1 MTLLG
6 AALLSATVDGA
17 AALGHAS
24 ALAALGPHPWG
35 STRNAAAAEYV
46 AAEMRAAG
54 LDVER
59 QPFTRGGRAGT
70 NVVGTLRGPGDEFVV
85 VAAHHDTAPDAP
97 GACDDGGGVGVL
109 LEAARV
115 LALDPDRPR
124 TIVFVSFDAEEA
136 VGGPGDEAAGS
147 QAFVE
152 RLGPRARSM
161 VAALVIEMSGW
172 KGGTPLVHPIP
183 YADLRERG
191 RAVVAP
197 GWLVRAALAGARENG
212 APLGVL
218 DPRLPWLSQVAAR
231 TFRVR
236 LYGDDVSFLRG
247 GRAAL
252 MASDSS
258 FSAFYPDY
266 HRPSDTADK
275 LDAAELERVG
285 RAVVGVARALGR
297 VRAGPPEEPQWF
309 AAFGRVVDGV
319 WLLALGVLALVPG
332 LRAAAKA
339 GGAGVGVRGGQAAL
353 VGLLLWRQP
362 VPALWVFL
370 LPLVI
375 PPFTRRWW
383 AALVALAPALAL
395 VGIGAAAW
403 WRGAV
408 RGVWLEPWELA
419 LAGVAL
425 ALAFVWPGGGGGR
438 RGGRGGGRRAAGGR
452 RKGVPR

>member
-1 MTLLG
+1 MPLL
-6 AALLSATVDGA
+6 AALLLSASFDGA
-17 AALGHAS
+17 AALRHAS

-59 QPFTRGGRAGT
+59 QPFTHGGRAGT

-85 VAAHHDTAPDAP
+85 VGAHHDTAPRAP
-97 GACDDGGGVGVL
+97 GAYDDGGGVGVL

-115 LALDPDRPR
+115 LSAEPNRPR
-124 TIVFVSFDAEEA
+124 TIVFVSFDGEEA
-136 VGGPGDEAAGS
+136 EGGPRDQAVGS

-152 RLGPRARSM
+152 RLGPRARAM
-161 VAALVIEMSGW
+161 VAALVVEMSGW

-183 YADLRERG
+183 YADLRQTG

-197 GWLVRAALAGARENG
+197 GWLVRAALAGAREEG

-218 DPRLPWLSQVAAR
+218 DPYLPWLSQAAAR
-231 TFRVR
+231 AFRVR
-236 LYGDDVSFLRG
+236 LYGDDLSLLRG
-247 GRAAL
+247 GRPAL

-266 HRPSDTADK
+266 HQPSDTADR

-297 VRAGPPEEPQWF
+297 VPSGPAEEPQWF

-319 WLLALGVLALVPG
+319 WLLALGALALAPG

-339 GGAGVGVRGGQAAL
+339 GAAAAAVRLAQAAL
-353 VGLLLWRQP
+353 VGLLLWRHP
-362 VPALWVFL
+362 VPTLWVFL
-370 LPLVI
+370 LPLVVL
-375 PPFTRRWW
+375 PFARRWW
-383 AALVALAPALAL
+383 AALLALAPALAL
-395 VGIGAAAW
+395 VAVGVAAW

-419 LAGVAL
+419 VAGFAL
-425 ALAFVWPGGGGGR
+425 ALSFVWPSGGGR
-438 RGGRGGGRRAAGGR
+438 RGGRGGSRRATGGR
-452 RKGVPR
+452 RKGLPR